1 MRVDRDL
8 LSWMPDS
15 IRQILERLNRAGFAA
30 YVVGGCV
37 RDALL
42 GRRPHDWDICTSA
55 LPQEVVACFT
65 DRIVHLTGVKHGTVL
80 VSWEGEGVEITTF
93 RTEGGYSDHRHPDRV
108 TFVRSLETDL
118 ARRDFTVNAMAY
130 HPDRGVV
137 DPFGG
142 RRDLKKGFIR
152 CVGVPE
158 QRFQDCPG
166 HGTMPSAVRLHCG
179 GADFSGVKRLFL
191 RSFCPDAAVGASGHL
206 CTVSAGAA
214 LHLWF

>member
-118 ARRDFTVNAMAY
+118 ARLWRAARSEKGV
-130 HPDRGVV
+130 HP
-137 DPFGG
+137 
-142 RRDLKKGFIR
+142 L
-152 CVGVPE
+152 
-158 QRFQDCPG
+158 
-166 HGTMPSAVRLHCG
+166 CG
-179 GADFSGVKRLFL
+179 
-191 RSFCPDAAVGASGHL
+191 C
-206 CTVSAGAA
+206 AGAA
-214 LHLWF
+214 VSRGWPAYFAGPALCGPVRVFY

>member
-1 MRVDRDL
+1 MDRDL

-108 TFVRSLETDL
+108 TFVRSL
-118 ARRDFTVNAMAY
+118 
-130 HPDRGVV
+130 
-137 DPFGG
+137 
-142 RRDLKKGFIR
+142 
-152 CVGVPE
+152 
-158 QRFQDCPG
+158 
-166 HGTMPSAVRLHCG
+166 
-179 GADFSGVKRLFL
+179 
-191 RSFCPDAAVGASGHL
+191 
-206 CTVSAGAA
+206 
-214 LHLWF
+214 

>member
-1 MRVDRDL
+1 MDRDL

-30 YVVGGCV
+30 YVVGGCG

-158 QRFQDCPG
+158 QRFQEDGLRILRALRFAARYGFLLKERLPG
-166 HGTMPSAVRLHCG
+166 PWNNAERC
-179 GADFSGVKRLFL
+179 
-191 RSFCPDAAVGASGHL
+191 
-206 CTVSAGAA
+206 
-214 LHLWF
+214 